1 MHIYREAA
9 RRLTEIKLGSE
20 VDTEYL
26 ISYAMCVAIMRRCE
40 KAVIDPD
47 VVDPGY
53 AINTWEKAARRFHSM
68 TRELGLSPAGRS
80 GLRFTVDEP
89 EPAAPDLFAS

>member
-1 MHIYREAA
+1 MLIYREAA
-9 RRLTEIKLGSE
+9 RRLSELKLGSE

-53 AINTWEKAARRFHSM
+53 AINTWEKAARRFHAM

-80 GLRFTVDEP
+80 GLRLAPESSEP
-89 EPAAPDLFAS
+89 VPTDLFAS